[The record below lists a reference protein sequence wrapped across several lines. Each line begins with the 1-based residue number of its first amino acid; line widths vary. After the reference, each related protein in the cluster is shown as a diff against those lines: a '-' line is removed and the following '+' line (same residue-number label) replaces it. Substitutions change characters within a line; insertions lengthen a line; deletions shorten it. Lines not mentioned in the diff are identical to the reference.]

1 MEKILWDFEY
11 GNEKEPQPVKATVSV
26 AHDGTNYDFKKA
38 AEKFCKKQFNSTDE
52 KLINYIAAKMD
63 EAHFHIA
70 LKMDEMHYQIGSKIY
85 L

>member
-11 GNEKEPQPVKATVSV
+11 GDEREPQPVKATVSV
-26 AHDGTNYDFKKA
+26 THDRTNYDFKKA

-63 EAHFHIA
+63 EGFPHAP
-70 LKMDEMHYQIGSKIY
+70 EKI
-85 L
+85 